1 MRKTIYTSILLCAI
15 PVIASAQAQQDTLV
29 NTIERDV
36 EVVNNYLPTISNPYK
51 LQVDPVI
58 DDTMSYKATF
68 KYEVLNKVETVKTKP
83 DSLQVATMDFNPEQ
97 MPYNAWVKGGIGNYG
112 AFIGQLV
119 YNIGTNEKY
128 HLNIDLGNSSA
139 LGKVKLHETD
149 KKVKAPTTNTWF
161 KTDYAKFYS
170 KVALDADLKFSNYTY
185 KHYGY
190 ESIDKELQ
198 YIDANGNAISGD
210 LLTND
215 FKQRQTS
222 IDINLGFN
230 NRLIDPRDKFSFGA
244 KAGFGYFSNKTHISE
259 RDIHFDGYLRF
270 PIKTNYLF
278 DINTAVNNAN
288 VSVDDDAF
296 EGGLYNGSPNGLS
309 TRKHTDVT
317 LTPHFGIDFDHI
329 TLRAG
334 LNFVLDFGGEEDNFY
349 YQPDIYAD
357 FNVSDGAASLYLGL
371 TGGYRA
377 NTFRELAKIN
387 PWVSSDSYDRAY
399 VMEDGAYKEMQTT
412 QTPIKMVAGV
422 RAKIAHSVAF
432 DIAAEYESFD
442 DEVFFVNK
450 KFAKADTISAKS
462 FSYVNM
468 FEVINENGKV
478 KRVKGELSITPTAK
492 TQVLLKGTYF
502 KWELDNLVE
511 AWYKPKYEAGVDV
524 RFFWNERLL
533 IKAGVNSTGAR
544 YAYNAE
550 KDAKEKLDMI
560 LDINL
565 GAEYRINS
573 RWTAFLDCNNL
584 AAQDYRK
591 WLGYSSHRVNAIGGI
606 TFKF

>member
-1 MRKTIYTSILLCAI
+1 MMKSIIYSILICAF
-15 PVIASAQAQQDTLV
+15 PVLVHAQQDTIA
-29 NTIERDV
+29 NKIERDV

-83 DSLQVATMDFNPEQ
+83 DSLQVATMDFKPEQ
-97 MPYNAWVKGGIGNYG
+97 MPYNAWVKGGVGNYG
-112 AFIGQLV
+112 SFIGQLV

-128 HLNIDLGNSSA
+128 HLNVDLGNSSA

-149 KKVKAPTTNTWF
+149 KKVKAPTTNTWIS
-161 KTDYAKFYS
+161 TNYAKFYN
-170 KVALDADLKFSNYTY
+170 KIALDADLKFLNYTY
-185 KHYGY
+185 KHYGFQ
-190 ESIDKELQ
+190 SIDTTLN
-198 YIDANGNAISGD
+198 YFNS
-210 LLTND
+210 TND
-215 FKQRQTS
+215 IVNGESLATDIKQRQTS
-222 IDINLGFN
+222 FDIQLGFN
-230 NRLIDPRDKFSFGA
+230 NRLVDPRDKFSFGA
-244 KAGFGYFSNKTHISE
+244 RAGFGYFGNKTGVTE
-259 RDIHFDGYLRF
+259 RDIHFNGYLRF

-278 DINTAVNNAN
+278 DIIAKVNNSKIN
-288 VSVDDDAF
+288 VDDDY
-296 EGGLYNGSPNGLS
+296 EGSIYSSSPNGLS
-309 TRKHTDVT
+309 TRKHTDIT

-329 TLRAG
+329 SLRAG
-334 LNFVLDFGGEEDNFY
+334 LNFVLDFGGAEDNFY

-377 NTFRELAKIN
+377 NTFREVAKIN
-387 PWVSSDSYDRAY
+387 PWVSSDSYDRAWVQETGQY
-399 VMEDGAYKEMQTT
+399 DEIQTT
-412 QTPIKMVAGV
+412 QTPIKLTAGV
-422 RAKIAHSVAF
+422 RAKIAHVVAF

-450 KFAKADTISAKS
+450 KFLKADTTTTKS
-462 FSYVNM
+462 YSYTNM

-478 KRVKGELSITPTAK
+478 GRIKGELSITPTAK
-492 TQVLLKGTYF
+492 TQVILKGTYY
-502 KWELDNLVE
+502 KWKLNYLEE
-511 AWYKPKYEAGVDV
+511 PWYKPNYEAGVDV
-524 RFFWNERLL
+524 RFFWNDKLL
-533 IKAGVNSTGAR
+533 IKAGVNSVGAR
-544 YAYNAE
+544 YAYNPE
-550 KDAKEKLDMI
+550 KNSKEKLDMI
-560 LDINL
+560 LDINM

-591 WLGYSSHRVNAIGGI
+591 WLGYSSHRVNVLGGI